1 LLLAGL
7 FSGLAHI
14 NTAATRSFS
23 HALTFGIDLAV
34 FTNIVQYAFSR
45 TLKTRKDKQPFCR
58 KWGPFNCL
66 LAATV
71 LTMADLVRHLVND
84 AWGTACTDTSS
95 GQKLAV
101 CTAGKC
107 QEQDSKYD
115 KYCYSRNVANEFQ
128 PGYEGFPHLSVYG
141 WVFTI
146 FCTWSG
152 FILLFIGIFWL
163 INFPAKLRAQW
174 RTLRGGGAR
183 TSVRRAGEPEV
194 EPSTQARNRPL
205 IDGR

>member
-1 LLLAGL
+1 MA
-7 FSGLAHI
+7 I
-14 NTAATRSFS
+14 
-23 HALTFGIDLAV
+23 
-34 FTNIVQYAFSR
+34 FTNIVQYAYSR

-66 LAATV
+66 LAATI

-84 AWGTACTDTSS
+84 AWGTACTDTTS
-95 GQKLAV
+95 GQMLAL
-101 CTAGKC
+101 CTPGKPETC
-107 QEQDSKYD
+107 KMVESKYD
-115 KYCYSRNVANEFQ
+115 KYCYSRDVANEFS
-128 PGYEGFPHLSVYG
+128 GGEGFPHLSVYG

-174 RTLRGGGAR
+174 RTVRGGGSR
-183 TSVRRAGEPEV
+183 TSARRVVEPEV
-194 EPSTQARNRPL
+194 EPSTQARSRPL
-205 IDGR
+205 IEGR

>member
-1 LLLAGL
+1 
-7 FSGLAHI
+7 
-14 NTAATRSFS
+14 
-23 HALTFGIDLAV
+23 
-34 FTNIVQYAFSR
+34 
-45 TLKTRKDKQPFCR
+45 
-58 KWGPFNCL
+58 
-66 LAATV
+66 
-71 LTMADLVRHLVND
+71 MADLVRHLVND

-95 GQKLAV
+95 SQKLAV